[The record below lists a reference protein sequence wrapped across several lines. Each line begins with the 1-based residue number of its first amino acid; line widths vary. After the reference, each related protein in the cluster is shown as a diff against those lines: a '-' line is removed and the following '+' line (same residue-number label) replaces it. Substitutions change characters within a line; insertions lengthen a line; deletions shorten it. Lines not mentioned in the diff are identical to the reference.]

1 MELRWRP
8 DRTASCLHAVAA
20 LWRGEA
26 LVDASLAAELSEA
39 ASVLRETL
47 ELYAVEAEEFFA
59 HAIPLASGV
68 SLRELAQGALAKA
81 AGLAKAELCA
91 ADVSS
96 QLAHLQAVFDRAVP
110 GVAEQ
115 LRLRVEPLRLQWE
128 ARGPGMLA
136 ALGRMVGPDVLV
148 EQATVILVQPVRGG
162 GGQAHHRYNAV
173 HFEAVLTNPLAELP
187 EVVRLGW
194 LLAQLN
200 LDLPVH
206 QANLARDRLL
216 TLGSLALATAAL
228 FAAAEV
234 ELARA
239 DEPTLRTALEAW
251 GAAPADANA
260 ADVSVADASVAD
272 SSAADTSATPQT
284 VATLFEWWDVYRQQ
298 PPSLRVAL
306 EALDLML
313 G

>member
-8 DRTASCLHAVAA
+8 DLRASCLHAVAA
-20 LWRGEA
+20 LCRGEA
-26 LVDASLAAELSEA
+26 LVDASLAAAIIDA
-39 ASVLRETL
+39 ASVLQEML
-47 ELYAVEAEEFFA
+47 ELHAVEAEEFFSN
-59 HAIPLASGV
+59 AIPLASGV
-68 SLRELAQGALAKA
+68 SLRELTQAALAKA
-81 AGLAKAELCA
+81 AGLAKTELCA

-96 QLAHLQAVFDRAVP
+96 QLAHIQAVFDRAVP

-115 LRLRVEPLRLQWE
+115 LRLRVEPLRMQWE
-128 ARGPGMLA
+128 ARGPGMLT
-136 ALGRMVGPDVLV
+136 ALARMVGPDVLV
-148 EQATVILVQPVRGG
+148 EQATVILVHPVRGG

-173 HFEAVLTNPLAELP
+173 HFEAVLTNPLPELP

-200 LDLPVH
+200 LDLPIH

-251 GAAPADANA
+251 GSAAT
-260 ADVSVADASVAD
+260 DASLAD
-272 SSAADTSATPQT
+272 PDQIAQT
-284 VATLFEWWDVYRQQ
+284 AATLFEWWDVYRQQ

-306 EALDLML
+306 EALDRML